1 MKKTTILAL
10 LASTMIAS
18 AAGAQTT
25 VTIPAMSIYGRVDAG
40 VQNYDT
46 GTDSL
51 YRAADSPYLGS
62 QLGFK
67 GSSPDLGGGIKL
79 NWQLQ
84 GGLRPNTAQ
93 LGSTSSTGAIFA
105 EEAWV
110 GISGSAGEIRL
121 GTTDLSAAG
130 ELDTLSRQFAK
141 FGNFAQN
148 GSAIEIGTDA
158 SNVIKY
164 ISPTIGGLQLQG
176 GYSGNSVSATT
187 DAKTAIKSGSV
198 TYTAGKLTAGVGMAN
213 KAATTSVGKTD
224 ATTVGAAYDLGIAKV
239 GAAYIKGDNSTTTD
253 VTSTS
258 AQYSAMIPLDNKGL
272 AAHVVYLTSKDGAQ
286 TTANEGTGYT
296 LGLSKTLA
304 PGAVV
309 YGAYSKVTNEA
320 NSAMFS
326 NGMTAP
332 AAGKDPSLFTV
343 GISYTF

>member
-1 MKKTTILAL
+1 MKNIKILAL

-18 AAGAQTT
+18 SAGAQTT
-25 VTIPAMSIYGRVDAG
+25 ITIPSMSIYGRVDAG

-46 GTDSL
+46 GTESL
-51 YRAADSPYLGS
+51 YRAADGPYLAS
-62 QLGFK
+62 ILGFK
-67 GSSPDLGGGIKL
+67 GSSPDLSGVKL
-79 NWQLQ
+79 NFQLE

-93 LGSTSSTGAIFA
+93 LGSTTTTGAIFA
-105 EEAWV
+105 REAWV
-110 GISGSAGEIRL
+110 GIGGSMGEVRL
-121 GTTDLSAAG
+121 GTTDMSMAG
-130 ELDTLSRQFAK
+130 EIDTLSRQFAS

-158 SNVIKY
+158 NNVIKY

-176 GYSGNSVSATT
+176 GYSGNGASATT
-187 DAKTAIKSGSV
+187 DANTAIKSGSV

-239 GAAYIKGDNSTTTD
+239 GAAYIRGDNSTTAD

-258 AQYSAMIPLDNKGL
+258 AQYSAMIPLDDKGL

-296 LGLSKTLA
+296 LGMSKTLA

-320 NSAMFS
+320 NSTMFS